1 MNCLI
6 PITNTFSDIRR
17 ALPVLS
23 SLNELIEM
31 LSNHKY
37 DISKMVPS
45 ILDLVS
51 SYPFSIKSFP
61 LIEKGYSRTI
71 LHREPNG
78 FEVMVARWSRHAKT
92 PIHGH
97 PGFSV
102 LYLIEGELS
111 EQSFIKEKSSLKNK
125 RSTLSSQE
133 IKSLSRTAPNNAP
146 KASQ

>member
-1 MNCLI
+1 
-6 PITNTFSDIRR
+6 
-17 ALPVLS
+17 
-23 SLNELIEM
+23 
-31 LSNHKY
+31 
-37 DISKMVPS
+37 MVPS

-111 EQSFIKEKSSLKNK
+111 EQSFIKEKDQPIGIDS
-125 RSTLSSQE
+125 RIISTGDYSCDKGVDGRFDNAIHQIRATQE
-133 IKSLSRTAPNNAP
+133 SLSLHIYSDDALKGEIYPT
-146 KASQ
+146 